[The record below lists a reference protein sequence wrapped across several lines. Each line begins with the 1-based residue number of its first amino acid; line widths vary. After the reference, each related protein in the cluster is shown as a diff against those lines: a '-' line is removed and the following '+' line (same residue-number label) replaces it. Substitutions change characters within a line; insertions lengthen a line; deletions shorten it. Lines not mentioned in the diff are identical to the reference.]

1 MYDAGFPSEHAA
13 AACLQRA
20 QGELRLSLRC
30 RDGATVLDRFYQ
42 SGCLKARLPRPA
54 AQGWTD
60 IVTMNNSGGIAGGD
74 RLDGAFELAA
84 AVRATIA
91 TQAAERY
98 YRIPAG
104 GAPATV
110 RTRIALGEGAAA
122 EWLPQET
129 ILFDGSAMD
138 RCLDVEL
145 SDCSW
150 FLGVEALVF
159 GRAAMGE
166 SVRAACICDA
176 IRVRR
181 NGRLVWRDAVRIDGD
196 IDAVLRRAAVAN
208 GARAAAS
215 LFYVAPDAE
224 RRIDAVRAA
233 LQEAPA
239 ESGVSV
245 WNGMLVARLLASGAA
260 PLRRAVIA
268 ALGALRDGRP
278 LPRVWQC

>member
-1 MYDAGFPSEHAA
+1 MYDSGFRSELAA
-13 AACLQRA
+13 AAGLQRA
-20 QGELRLSLRC
+20 RGELRLVLKC
-30 RDGATVLDRFYQ
+30 RDGATVLDRLFQ

-54 AQGWTD
+54 VHGWTD

-74 RLDGAFELAA
+74 RLDSAFEIAA
-84 AVRATIA
+84 GGRATVA

-98 YRIPAG
+98 YRIPADG
-104 GAPATV
+104 FPAMV
-110 RTRIALGEGAAA
+110 RTRIAVGEGAAA

-129 ILFDGSAMD
+129 ILFDGSGMK
-138 RCLDVEL
+138 RRLDVEL
-145 SDCSW
+145 SDSSS
-150 FLGVEALVF
+150 FVGVEALVF

-166 SVRAACICDA
+166 SVHTACIRDA
-176 IRVRR
+176 IRVWR
-181 NGRLVWRDAVRIDGD
+181 NGRLIWHDAVRLDGD
-196 IDAVLRRAAVAN
+196 VDAVLRRAAVAN
-208 GARAAAS
+208 GARAVAS
-215 LFYVAPDAE
+215 LLHVAPDAE

-268 ALGALRDGRP
+268 ALGVLRDGRA